1 MRLMVWRHQPLSFR
15 HPRPTGVL
23 VNPSR
28 PSMCLPLMVDLE
40 LAPPC
45 SPLPASGCLVYAM
58 PTFKKKKKKR
68 VLFSKQKL

>member
-28 PSMCLPLMVDLE
+28 PSMCLLLMVDLE
-40 LAPPC
+40 LVPPC
-45 SPLPASGCLVYAM
+45 SPLPASGAADPLGCRGPEGLES
-58 PTFKKKKKKR
+58 
-68 VLFSKQKL
+68 VLGPNP